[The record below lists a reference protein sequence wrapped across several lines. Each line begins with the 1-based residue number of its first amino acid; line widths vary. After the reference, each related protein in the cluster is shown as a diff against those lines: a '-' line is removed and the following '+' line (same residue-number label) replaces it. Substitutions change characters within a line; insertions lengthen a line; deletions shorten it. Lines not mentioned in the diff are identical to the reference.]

1 MDNRKWMAAAA
12 GSAPATPASPSSGY
26 PTDGNPGT
34 ATLATNPGAFWFHAI
49 GEELRN
55 VIAAAGLTPTL
66 GTLTQL
72 KAALD
77 VLYSAPALQVS
88 GLIKKGKFY
97 VGDVLDGVEYEV
109 VFAADFPTACTEVV
123 YSVQDTNGFCTPHCL
138 TTFTAHSFK
147 IRTRQ
152 LGNDVQSLTVH
163 YTAYGT

>member
-1 MDNRKWMAAAA
+1 MDNRKFLVAAAV
-12 GSAPATPASPSSGY
+12 SAPPAPSSPSSGY
-26 PTDGNPGT
+26 PSDGIP
-34 ATLATNPGAFWFHAI
+34 ATVPGAFWFHAI

-55 VIAAAGLTPTL
+55 VITAAGLTPTL

-72 KAALD
+72 KAAMD
-77 VLYSAPALQVS
+77 VLYGYQIGGV
-88 GLIKKGKFY
+88 IKKGKFH
-97 VGDVLDGVEYEV
+97 VGDVVDGTDYEV

-123 YSVQDTNGFCTPHCL
+123 YSVQDANGFCTPHCL

-152 LGNDVQSLTVH
+152 LGADVQDLTVH